1 MTLELSLH
9 TRGNAMHSGAINML
23 GIDSCKKGP
32 VPWPGGA
39 SVQGPQVLLPADL
52 KLLFGLQ
59 LGERICIGL
68 VLVLPVDVS
77 LRIEAPAQFFVWGKS
92 RVWRHAVQ

>member
-1 MTLELSLH
+1 
-9 TRGNAMHSGAINML
+9 ML

-59 LGERICIGL
+59 LGERVCIGL
-68 VLVLPVDVS
+68 MLVFPVNMCHAHDLLYDDAADGVAQVGVS
-77 LRIEAPAQFFVWGKS
+77 VTVMMMMFVC
-92 RVWRHAVQ
+92 VCVCVCMCFLC